1 MSGVGAAS
9 ERPDAADVEFGRRSG
24 SPDEVME
31 ITPANLPAS
40 PDVSDEEG
48 NLSSLPAN
56 RRNGSGDRYFL
67 LGTGSDDHDLFEF
80 VVGFEFYEKFRGAA
94 DIERL
99 GFIAD
104 E

>member
-24 SPDEVME
+24 LARRSHE

-48 NLSSLPAN
+48 NLSSLPATDVTAPVIDIFFWEP
-56 RRNGSGDRYFL
+56 SP
-67 LGTGSDDHDLFEF
+67 DDHDLFEF